1 MINLAIE
8 TLCRIQRKLHLLH
21 HKQSHCAHWCFAGT
35 FQWSHHSSLG
45 IVVFRALSDRT
56 DVSSIESSASDTV
69 DRNAFAF
76 HCSTPLF
83 SLAGDFHIT
92 ATLALVKNLW
102 WWFLNERMCDL
113 EVQQSAS

>member
-1 MINLAIE
+1 
-8 TLCRIQRKLHLLH
+8 
-21 HKQSHCAHWCFAGT
+21 
-35 FQWSHHSSLG
+35 
-45 IVVFRALSDRT
+45 
-56 DVSSIESSASDTV
+56 V
-69 DRNAFAF
+69 DRIAFAF

-113 EVQQSAS
+113 EVQQSSFVPFLACFASITHPNYHHPWQTSTFGLIPSCFLH